1 MGNLTQ
7 ITGLGKYYTEY
18 FDIINRYK
26 DITRHSNFC
35 LYLNVN
41 TKSSIYNEDTNSTYS
56 RFEHGVIYDSYDY
69 TPLQTIDPITNSSST
84 DTNTVGF
91 KFIGESRVVVYTIKT
106 PQINDLIIFPY
117 APNNLNE
124 IFRVKEITVPLN
136 ARNTG
141 ANYFFQL
148 AIEYASIKSIDKL
161 KINNEYVYLITKGI
175 NINKVDYIN
184 SIQDISTLDA
194 LFKNTNFHEYYELY
208 YNKDNIISLD
218 ENLIIYEFLKKFR
231 DYFSLNI
238 RVPFGILNYLTT
250 SARTVFAERYKLIV
264 PDADN
269 IPTID
274 LMKVNLINKILNYEH
289 NRS

>member
-35 LYLNVN
+35 LYLNIN
-41 TKSSIYNEDTNSTYS
+41 TKSSVYNEDLNSTYS
-56 RFEHGVIYDSYDY
+56 RFEHGVVYDSYDY
-69 TPLQTIDPITNSSST
+69 TPLQTVDAISNVSST
-84 DTNTVGF
+84 DTNTIGF
-91 KFIGESRVVVYTIKT
+91 KFTGESRVVIYTIKT
-106 PQINDLIIFPY
+106 PQVNDLIIFPY
-117 APNNLNE
+117 TPNNLNE
-124 IFRVKEITVPLN
+124 IFRVKEISVPLN

-148 AIEYASIKSIDKL
+148 AIEYASIKSIDNL

-175 NINKVDYIN
+175 NINKINYIN
-184 SIQDISTLDA
+184 FIQDISSLDN
-194 LFKNTNFHEYYELY
+194 LFKITPFNEYFELY
-208 YNKDNIISLD
+208 YNNNNVISLD
-218 ENLIIYEFLKKFR
+218 DNLIIYEFLKKFR

-238 RVPFGILNYLTT
+238 RVPFGILNYLIT
-250 SARTVFAERYKLIV
+250 SERIFFAEKYKLIV
-264 PDADN
+264 PDVNN

-274 LMKVNLINKILNYEH
+274 LTKVNLINKILNYEH